1 MKDHHIP
8 RTVIVANGDFPRHEI
23 PLGYIRNAARI
34 ICCDGGTKNLVKAGF
49 VPEAIVGDMDSLSDK
64 LAIRFRKRLYEYTD
78 QYTNDLT
85 KAVDW
90 CIEKGYNDLV
100 VVGATGKRE
109 DHTVGNISLLVE
121 YIKRVNV
128 FMVSDSGL
136 FLPFLK
142 NSEIS
147 SFPGQQVSVFS
158 IDPETEITSSG
169 LRYPLNR
176 TKINNWW
183 CATLNEAIG
192 YKFTLNFNQG
202 RVIVFLKFPD
212 PGS

>member
-1 MKDHHIP
+1 MKDHNIP
-8 RTVIVANGDFPRHEI
+8 RTVIVANGIFPQHEI
-23 PLGYIRNAARI
+23 PLGYIRNASRI
-34 ICCDGGTKNLVKAGF
+34 ICCDGSTRNLVKAGF
-49 VPEAIVGDMDSLSDK
+49 VPEAIVGDMDSLSDN
-64 LAIRFRKRLYEYTD
+64 LAIRFRNKLYENTD
-78 QYTNDLT
+78 QDTNDLT
-85 KAVDW
+85 KAVNW

-109 DHTVGNISLLVE
+109 DHTIGNISLLVE
-121 YIKRVNV
+121 YVKRVDV
-128 FMVSDSGL
+128 IMVSDNGL

-142 NSEIS
+142 SCEIS

-176 TKINNWW
+176 AKITNWW
-183 CATLNEAIG
+183 FATLNEATG
-192 YKFTLNFNQG
+192 HKFTLNFDRG

-212 PGS
+212 